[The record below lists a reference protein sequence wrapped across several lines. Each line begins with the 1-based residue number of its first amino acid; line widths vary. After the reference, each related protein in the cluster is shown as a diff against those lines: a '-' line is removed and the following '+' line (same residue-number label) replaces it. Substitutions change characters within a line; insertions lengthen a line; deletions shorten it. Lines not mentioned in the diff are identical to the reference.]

1 MVSHTG
7 QEETGGPGPAIAK
20 ALRALGAGR
29 GLGGFPYGLEARAGA
44 GTLI

>member
-1 MVSHTG
+1 MVSHTE
-7 QEETGGPGPAIAK
+7 QEEAGGPGPAIAK

-29 GLGGFPYGLEARAGA
+29 AGGFLYGPEARAGA

>member
-29 GLGGFPYGLEARAGA
+29 GVFPMDWRPGPGQAH
-44 GTLI
+44 